1 LVCGPQRLARTW
13 EAPGAG
19 TCRRSWMGGCITGT
33 SYAPPILTD
42 SLPPP
47 AMAPPALCVSMAH
60 RTSDMSDSDDND
72 VDDVL
77 VMDLVPTPAIS
88 SASSSLSVRLPPPP
102 VPPPRL
108 YISLFR
114 RHYLSWWRCPL
125 YFVSSSHTST
135 LGLRRLL
142 HSTRRRLHTRPVLSP
157 SVASLGHPLEPPM
170 RRRWA
175 MDSRSLKVLP
185 PPVVSRWTLR

>member
-102 VPPPRL
+102 FPPP
-108 YISLFR
+108 
-114 RHYLSWWRCPL
+114 
-125 YFVSSSHTST
+125 
-135 LGLRRLL
+135 
-142 HSTRRRLHTRPVLSP
+142 
-157 SVASLGHPLEPPM
+157 
-170 RRRWA
+170 
-175 MDSRSLKVLP
+175 P
-185 PPVVSRWTLR
+185 PPLHLPIPSALPLVMALPTLLCQLFPYLYVGSKETAPLHPSPPAHQTCPVT